1 MPAAGGLGRWRV
13 SYAAPHDRER
23 AAIDWID
30 GVTVDDGSE
39 DDEVGQL
46 VDEILAE
53 LRGAGHYRLE
63 CERPASPD
71 SAAVLCRWIMNELC
85 EPVTAS
91 IVDGAVL
98 FTREWAKRRST

>member
-1 MPAAGGLGRWRV
+1 MPATGGLGRWRV

-30 GVTVDDGSE
+30 SVTVDDGPE
-39 DDEVGQL
+39 DEVDQL

-63 CERPASPD
+63 CERPATPD
-71 SAAVLCRWIMNELC
+71 SAAVLCRWLMNELC

-91 IVDGAVL
+91 IVDGGVL
-98 FTREWAKRRST
+98 FTREWSKPR